1 MIDVIEPELHAAAFA
16 AGRECSTRRGL
27 RNTNSPEGD
36 LDGMLWH
43 CPTECAA

>member
-27 RNTNSPEGD
+27 RNTNSPEGGHGRYALALPD
-36 LDGMLWH
+36 
-43 CPTECAA
+43 